1 MQSWNPSV
9 GMFSLL
15 KSALYPFIGYS
26 NRFHNHAAKM
36 LYILNSL
43 QPAIHSTRFLY
54 HKKTLIPTVLK
65 QYLFHW
71 VAQFIIAI

>member
-1 MQSWNPSV
+1 MPSWNPSV
-9 GMFSLL
+9 GIFSLL
-15 KSALYPFIGYS
+15 KSVLYLFIGYP
-26 NRFHNHAAKM
+26 NRFHDQAAKM
-36 LYILNSL
+36 LYLLNSL
-43 QPAIHSTRFLY
+43 QLVIQSIRFLY